1 MMKKLFFLS
10 VLIMTGTGAIQAQ
23 VKWSETT
30 KPGYKQVTQ
39 QGGRTLRYAPASGV
53 KLLTV
58 DGFAFKDLNRN
69 GKLDIYEDWRRS
81 PKERAAVLASQLSVD
96 EIAGL
101 MLYSAHQAVP
111 SRSGAAHLN
120 PILNDEQKQV
130 VRQETFKVC
139 LRQVLRNKTDKDAVS
154 KVDLSGLN
162 AMQKEIFLNTELRNA
177 ASQYLVAAGGR
188 GLIITACSSRKAV
201 PNPVT

>member
-1 MMKKLFFLS
+1 MKKLFFLS

-39 QGGRTLRYAPASGV
+39 QGGRTLGYAPVSGV

-81 PKERAAVLASQLSVD
+81 PKERAADLASQLSVD

-111 SRSGAAHLN
+111 SRSGAA
-120 PILNDEQKQV
+120 PSD
-130 VRQETFKVC
+130 T
-139 LRQVLRNKTDKDAVS
+139 
-154 KVDLSGLN
+154 
-162 AMQKEIFLNTELRNA
+162 
-177 ASQYLVAAGGR
+177 
-188 GLIITACSSRKAV
+188 SS
-201 PNPVT
+201 PTS